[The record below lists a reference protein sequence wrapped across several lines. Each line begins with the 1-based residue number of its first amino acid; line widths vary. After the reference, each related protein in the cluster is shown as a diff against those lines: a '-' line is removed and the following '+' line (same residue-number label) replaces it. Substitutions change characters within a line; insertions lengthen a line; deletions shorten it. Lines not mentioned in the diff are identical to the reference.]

1 LGKSLTTAAVSPFE
15 ESTPSGTKSSA
26 KTGEVRLAKIAVM
39 AIVAISFFIRTPGI
53 RCYRF

>member
-26 KTGEVRLAKIAVM
+26 KTGEVRLAKIVVM